1 MLLMPIALAFYLG
14 AWTHALSSPPKEA
27 IVSQDKVETIR
38 SSSSG
43 VLGRAHNSA
52 RGVTVAF
59 DSSSKPQTDALT
71 NSEAFLAAVSSCGV
85 TLIEMHA
92 KDTGVPLSG
101 MNVTIEGTRTA
112 AEPNRFA
119 RVSMTFELAGVSQTQ
134 AESLVET
141 YRQR

>member
-1 MLLMPIALAFYLG
+1 M
-14 AWTHALSSPPKEA
+14 SSDLKIDSA
-27 IVSQDKVETIR
+27 RSQ
-38 SSSSG
+38 SSG
-43 VLGRAHNSA
+43 TIGRAVNSA
-52 RGVTVAF
+52 HGATVAF
-59 DSSSKPQTDALT
+59 DSSSRPQPDALT

-92 KDTGVPLSG
+92 RETGVPITG
-101 MNVTIEGTRTA
+101 MDVTIEGTRTA